1 LVRLLMVVALCA
13 MTAGA
18 HAQLSS
24 PDRAKF
30 IARARASCEQSVAS
44 QPLLAGGSR
53 RSFASLCGCAAR
65 KIADSTDYSDYWIR
79 RPGQAAASPISPGDI
94 PAPVLDLVQESL
106 SECLQERGDY
116 IPGAT
121 VKPNR

>member
-1 LVRLLMVVALCA
+1 MVVALCA

-24 PDRAKF
+24 GDRAKF
-30 IARARASCEQSVAS
+30 IARARTSCERSVAS
-44 QPLLAGGSR
+44 QPLLEGASR

-65 KIADSTDYSDYWIR
+65 KIADSTDYSDFWLR
-79 RPGQAAASPISPGDI
+79 RPGQAVVSPIRPEDI
-94 PAPVLDLVQESL
+94 PAPMQDLIQESL
-106 SECLQERGDY
+106 SECLQERGNY

-121 VKPNR
+121 VTPNR